1 MFKSQLVSNDF
12 FKDSLGGQLVESQFY
27 LMTFDSVTHS
37 MQTEKL
43 AKRQFPVIVMPA
55 PREITQSCGLALK
68 FLTWEPEK
76 IEQFF
81 QSLSVPCRLYKMG
94 TSHVDGK
101 RPLELVAEVQ

>member
-1 MFKSQLVSNDF
+1 M
-12 FKDSLGGQLVESQFY
+12 EPQFY

-43 AKRQFPVIVMPA
+43 AKRQFSVVVMPA
-55 PREITQSCGLALK
+55 PREITQSCGLAIK
-68 FLTWEPEK
+68 FMTWEPEK

-94 TSHVDGK
+94 TSHAGSK
-101 RPLELVAEVQ
+101 RSVELVAEAQ